1 MRRIE
6 IKQYIAVPPSQ
17 VWPVVADHEG
27 MPRWMPVREVV
38 RRRSG
43 SPEPNGVGAIRT
55 IRGMGFVV
63 EERVTG
69 WKPGERLEYVLTEGA
84 PLRDH
89 TGELVLEPAEV
100 GTLVGW
106 YVRFRPLIPGT
117 GLLIER
123 LVRAGLARG
132 LARLK
137 QLIEASEPTF

>member
-6 IKQYIAVPPSQ
+6 IEQYIAAPPSQ
-17 VWPVVADHEG
+17 VWPLVADHEG
-27 MPRWMPVREVV
+27 MARWMPVREVV

-55 IRGMGFVV
+55 VRGMGFVV

-69 WKPGERLEYVLTEGA
+69 WKPGERLGYVLTAGA

-89 TGELVLEPAEV
+89 IGEMILKPAEG

-106 YVRFRPLIPGT
+106 
-117 GLLIER
+117 
-123 LVRAGLARG
+123 
-132 LARLK
+132 
-137 QLIEASEPTF
+137 